1 MNEILNVHVE
11 VQVKPGMEEA
21 FVAASGENARCS
33 RMEPGVIRFD
43 LLRDAELPGRFL
55 LIEVY
60 RNPAAAIAHK
70 ETAHYAQWRDVV
82 AEMMAEPRTSVKYV
96 NLFPDDAG
104 WPYPSSA

>member
-11 VQVKPGMEEA
+11 VQVKPGMEAA

-70 ETAHYAQWRDVV
+70 ETAHYATWRDTV
-82 AEMMAEPRTSVKYV
+82 ASMMAVPRVGRKYAT
-96 NLFPDDAG
+96 LDSPDA
-104 WPYPSSA
+104 

>member
-1 MNEILNVHVE
+1 MPGILNVHVD
-11 VQVKPGMEEA
+11 VQVKPGMEAA

-60 RNPAAAIAHK
+60 RNPAAAVAHK
-70 ETAHYAQWRDVV
+70 ETTHYATWRDTV
-82 AEMMAEPRTSVKYV
+82 APMMAVPRVGRKYAT
-96 NLFPDDAG
+96 LDSPDA
-104 WPYPSSA
+104 